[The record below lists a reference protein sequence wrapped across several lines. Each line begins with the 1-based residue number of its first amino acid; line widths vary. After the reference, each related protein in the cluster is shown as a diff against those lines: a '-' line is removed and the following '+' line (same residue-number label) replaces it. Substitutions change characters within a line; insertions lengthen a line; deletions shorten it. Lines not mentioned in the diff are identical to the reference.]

1 MTTVTLKIDEDK
13 QELVEALMVIIKN
26 FQGVSYEISTDNKE
40 KEVLSNLSKV
50 CKNIKSKKAFK
61 TSMPIEDFYKEL
73 END

>member
-13 QELVEALMVIIKN
+13 QELVEALMVFLKN
-26 FQGVSYEISTDNKE
+26 FQGVSYEISTDNEE

-50 CKNIKSKKAFK
+50 CKNIKSKKSFE

-73 END
+73 ANG